1 MICHH
6 NSCICETLNELLL
19 EQFQL
24 ATQKFKFIC
33 QYDKVDTI
41 PFIIYTKEDSEPFRA
56 HLHSNCTIFFKLI
69 DIDDG
74 CATLGL
80 LAGLDI
86 DGYITDDV
94 DELFALYQTDKCI
107 SIDCNCFL
115 GIQPLP
121 PKLVNRKLPDI
132 DRGCPKESGS
142 SRERGMFPEY
152 GSEFDRE
159 CDHK

>member
-6 NSCICETLNELLL
+6 DSCICVTLNELLL

-33 QYDKVDTI
+33 EYDKVDTI
-41 PFIIYTKEDSEPFRA
+41 PFILYTKEDSEPFRA
-56 HLHSNCTIFFKLI
+56 HLHTNCTIFFKLI

-74 CATLGL
+74 CATLSL
-80 LAGLDI
+80 LVGMDI

-94 DELFALYQTDKCI
+94 DELFTLYQTDKCI

-132 DRGCPKESGS
+132 E
-142 SRERGMFPEY
+142 ERGM
-152 GSEFDRE
+152 EFDRE
-159 CDHK
+159 CDDK